1 MYLVIVTAEWAS
13 VYCSAVGVRMSDT
26 RSFESDLFNRVNKRT
41 ERCVEE
47 SVRAVL
53 ESTDRLIELTVAFWT
68 YLTYNEPKT
77 ADISIAEILQIKVF
91 EIFAT

>member
-1 MYLVIVTAEWAS
+1 MHLVIVTVEWTP
-13 VYCSAVGVRMSDT
+13 VYCSAVAMSDSWTT

-53 ESTDRLIELTVAFWT
+53 ESTDRLIELTVAVWT
-68 YLTYNEPKT
+68 YSTYNEPKT
-77 ADISIAEILQIKVF
+77 ADISIAGIEM
-91 EIFAT
+91 